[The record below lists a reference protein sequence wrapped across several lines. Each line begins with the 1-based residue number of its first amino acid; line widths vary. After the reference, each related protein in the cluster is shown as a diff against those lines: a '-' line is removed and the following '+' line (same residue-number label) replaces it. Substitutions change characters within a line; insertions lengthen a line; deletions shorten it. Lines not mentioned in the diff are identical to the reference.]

1 MSEHDDL
8 RYHRPS
14 SALAPVLEMYSGF
27 MHHELLSTFARS
39 YFDCLAPPV
48 QPATG
53 KNAFGPFV
61 LRCLTP
67 IFFWLPALHLQYVQN
82 FEQR

>member
-27 MHHELLSTFARS
+27 MLHELLSTLARRYIDS
-39 YFDCLAPPV
+39 LAPRAACHWQKCIWP
-48 QPATG
+48 TM
-53 KNAFGPFV
+53 
-61 LRCLTP
+61 
-67 IFFWLPALHLQYVQN
+67 
-82 FEQR
+82 FEGV